1 MVFFLDMTGKIPYP
15 AAAIHF
21 YFSLILSPYYCNV
34 NGYIFCG
41 QFCLHLLRAVLPRFC
56 QIFWPAG
63 FAGRLQMA
71 PAQDIFTLPGLA
83 RSAFQTEKQEKANRS
98 IYYKNFHFQ
107 AFPIIKR
114 SPKCYRVIKK
124 CVLVRPAKIRKMR
137 ITESENTLW
146 TINKTEVNQMSL
158 SNLFGRKKKMSQEP
172 SAACGTAGGRARRP
186 TPDTARPPVQ
196 IYIVRTSTGA
206 LYAKR

>member
-1 MVFFLDMTGKIPYP
+1 LVFFLDMTGKIPYP

-172 SAACGTAGGRARRP
+172 SAACGTACGAGDKPEEAP
-186 TPDTARPPVQ
+186 AACGTAC
-196 IYIVRTSTGA
+196 GA
-206 LYAKR
+206 GDK

>member
-15 AAAIHF
+15 AASIHF
-21 YFSLILSPYYCNV
+21 YFILILSPYYCNV

-124 CVLVRPAKIRKMR
+124 CVL
-137 ITESENTLW
+137 
-146 TINKTEVNQMSL
+146 L
-158 SNLFGRKKKMSQEP
+158 SVKNS
-172 SAACGTAGGRARRP
+172 
-186 TPDTARPPVQ
+186 
-196 IYIVRTSTGA
+196 
-206 LYAKR
+206 

>member
-15 AAAIHF
+15 AAAMHF

-158 SNLFGRKKKMSQEP
+158 SNLFGWKKKMSQEP
-172 SAACGTAGGRARRP
+172 SAACGTAC
-186 TPDTARPPVQ
+186 
-196 IYIVRTSTGA
+196 GA
-206 LYAKR
+206 GDK

>member
-15 AAAIHF
+15 AAAMHF

-71 PAQDIFTLPGLA
+71 PAQDIFTLLGLA

-158 SNLFGRKKKMSQEP
+158 SNLFGWKKKMSQEP
-172 SAACGTAGGRARRP
+172 SAACGTAC
-186 TPDTARPPVQ
+186 
-196 IYIVRTSTGA
+196 GA
-206 LYAKR
+206 GDK

>member
-1 MVFFLDMTGKIPYP
+1 
-15 AAAIHF
+15 
-21 YFSLILSPYYCNV
+21 
-34 NGYIFCG
+34 
-41 QFCLHLLRAVLPRFC
+41 
-56 QIFWPAG
+56 
-63 FAGRLQMA
+63 MA

-158 SNLFGRKKKMSQEP
+158 SNLFGWKKKMSQEP
-172 SAACGTAGGRARRP
+172 SAACGTAC
-186 TPDTARPPVQ
+186 
-196 IYIVRTSTGA
+196 GA
-206 LYAKR
+206 GDK